1 MNREELLEYTQEAKI
16 GDIRD
21 FAHLVVSILSETQ
34 IKKLDQFFI
43 QKPILNYE
51 VNTAET
57 GDEIV
62 VEKDDAP
69 EPDTPEEEEE
79 KEEEFVVP
87 DA

>member
-1 MNREELLEYTQEAKI
+1 MNREKLLEYTQEAKI
-16 GDIRD
+16 GEVRD

-51 VNTAET
+51 VNKAET
-57 GDEIV
+57 GEALV

-69 EPDTPEEEEE
+69 EPDTQEEE